1 MNNYHNFKAGRIYNN
16 GEKTYDLGRL
26 AVIYR
31 TAKKICRKCYC
42 RLPLDAKKC
51 RNPKCH
57 NTDLR
62 FKKDMNHY
70 PKKYQITKN
79 FYIDIKKI
87 K

>member
-1 MNNYHNFKAGRIYNN
+1 MNFLDKEDFKAGYVNN
-16 GEKTYDLGRL
+16 KDLGKL

-42 RLPLDAKKC
+42 RLPLNAKICK
-51 RNPKCH
+51 NPKCH

-70 PKKYQITKN
+70 PEKYRITKE
-79 FYIDIKKI
+79 FYRDTKKL